1 MTNYHMDPEEFRRR
15 GHEMVDWVAD
25 YLSNV
30 TDYPVNSQ
38 VEPGAIRGAL
48 PAFAPEEPE
57 PFDAVMRDLNEII
70 MPGITHWQS
79 PNWFA
84 YFPANSSG
92 PSLLGEMA
100 AAGLGVQGML
110 WSTSPAATELETVV
124 ADWLVD
130 LLGLPQGWKTDGSGG
145 GVIQMSASDSSHV
158 ALVTAREMASQ
169 QAPPDKLVVY
179 ASDQTHSSV
188 EKGARIAGL
197 SHFRAIPTDAEYAM
211 DPSALATQ
219 IDADRAAGLHP
230 AFVAASIGTT
240 ATTAVDPVRD
250 IATIAR
256 ASGMWVH
263 VDAAYAGS
271 AMICPEFRH
280 HQDGLELVDSYTFNP
295 HKWMFTNFDCNLY
308 YVKDR
313 RPLLDAMSI
322 LPPYLR
328 NEATLSGKVIDY
340 RDWHVPLGRRFRS
353 LKLWFVLRH
362 YGAEGIRHH
371 IREHIQLAQDL
382 AGRLANDPRFEI
394 VAPHP
399 FALVVF
405 RHTGGNEATTKLAN
419 RLNASG
425 KVAITPTT
433 LGDRSAI
440 RVSIGQTMTS
450 AAHVNALWEMID
462 NAGDGTDV

>member
-1 MTNYHMDPEEFRRR
+1 MSPEEFRNR

-25 YLSNV
+25 YLAGV
-30 TDYPVNSQ
+30 GEFPVNPT
-38 VEPGAIRGAL
+38 VEPGAIRAAL
-48 PAFAPEEPE
+48 PETAPEQPE
-57 PFDAVMRDLNEII
+57 PFEDVVRDLNEII

-79 PNWFA
+79 PSWFS

-100 AAGLGVQGML
+100 ASGLGVQGML

-124 ADWLVD
+124 VDWMVD
-130 LLGLPQGWKTDGSGG
+130 LLALPQAWKTTGPGG
-145 GVIQMSASDSSHV
+145 GVIQMSASDSAHV
-158 ALVTAREMASQ
+158 AMVTARELARARAGLDQM
-169 QAPPDKLVVY
+169 VVY

-188 EKGARIAGL
+188 EKGARIAGFTNL
-197 SHFRAIPTDAEYAM
+197 RIVPTDATFAM
-211 DPSALATQ
+211 DPSTFDRQVA
-219 IDADRAAGLHP
+219 ADRADGLVP
-230 AFVAASIGTT
+230 VFVAVTVGTT
-240 ATTAVDPVRD
+240 ATTAIDPVRT

-256 ASGMWVH
+256 REDIWAH

-271 AMICPEFRH
+271 AMICPEHRH

-308 YVKDR
+308 YVADR
-313 RPLLDAMSI
+313 KPLIDAMSI

-328 NEATLSGKVIDY
+328 NEATLSGQVIDY

-371 IREHIQLAQDL
+371 IREHIALAQDL
-382 AGRLANDPRFEI
+382 ARRLDGDQRFEL

-399 FALVVF
+399 FSLVVF
-405 RHTGGNEATTKLAN
+405 RHVDGNEATSQLAAV
-419 RLNASG
+419 LNATGQVSL
-425 KVAITPTT
+425 APTT
-433 LGDRSAI
+433 LGDLIAI
-440 RVSIGQTMTS
+440 RVSIGQTNTN
-450 AAHVNALWEMID
+450 AEHVDRLWALID
-462 NAGDGTDV
+462 KLG

>member
-1 MTNYHMDPEEFRRR
+1 MRDSFHMDPEEYRRR

-25 YLSNV
+25 YLARV
-30 TDYPVNSQ
+30 EEYPVNSQ
-38 VEPGAIRGAL
+38 SEPGAIRDAL
-48 PAFAPEEPE
+48 PDSAPENPE
-57 PFDAVMRDLNEII
+57 PFEDVMRDLNDIL

-79 PNWFA
+79 PNWFS

-110 WSTSPAATELETVV
+110 WSTSPAATELEMVV
-124 ADWLVD
+124 VDWMADLV
-130 LLGLPQGWKTDGSGG
+130 GLPQAWKTSGPGG
-145 GVIQMSASDSSHV
+145 GVIQMSASDSAHV
-158 ALVTAREMASQ
+158 ALVTAREIAKQ
-169 QAPPDKLVVY
+169 GAPVDTLVAY

-188 EKGARIAGL
+188 EKGARIAGY
-197 SHFRAIPTDAEYAM
+197 SHLRIIRSDEKFAM
-211 DPSALATQ
+211 DPAALELQ
-219 IDADRAAGLHP
+219 IAADRAAGLTP
-230 AFVAASIGTT
+230 TFVAASIGTT
-240 ATTAVDPVRD
+240 ATSAVDPVRA
-250 IATIAR
+250 IAEIAKR
-256 ASGMWVH
+256 EGMWCH

-280 HQDGLELVDSYTFNP
+280 HQDGIELVDSYTFNP

-308 YVKDR
+308 YVADR
-313 RPLLDAMSI
+313 KPLIDAMSI

-371 IREHIQLAQDL
+371 IREHINLAADF
-382 AGRLANDPRFEI
+382 GTRLAADPRFEL

-405 RHTGGNEATTKLAN
+405 RHTAGNDATVQLADA
-419 RLNASG
+419 LNASG
-425 KVAITPTT
+425 RVSVTPTT
-433 LGDRSAI
+433 LGDTAALRI
-440 RVSIGQTMTS
+440 SIGQTGTT
-450 AAHVNALWEMID
+450 AEHVDGLWAMID
-462 NAGDGTDV
+462 KLG